1 VEKERRDPQEF
12 AQTWLQGNHLLKQ
25 LNQESLQCLVPLLT
39 PVDLAAQQV
48 VYKPEERISNIYFP
62 DNSVLC
68 MLTVMEDG
76 RSIEAA
82 TVGHEGA
89 SWVSA
94 SLGSPTMPCQ
104 TMVAIGGRAH
114 KIAARH
120 VKEEV
125 RRNGAFHNVLTEYS
139 HALLISSLRTGSCN
153 GLHSVTQR
161 ACRWML
167 LTLDRIGDKH
177 FSITQEFLS
186 ALLGCTRSTVNLTLA
201 DLEKANAIRTS
212 RGAIEVVN
220 RAALEQGTCECYEII
235 RAAYEALKHRELYV

>member
-1 VEKERRDPQEF
+1 VKDDDSPDGFTES
-12 AQTWLQGNHLLKQ
+12 WLQGNHLLKH
-25 LNQESLQCLVPLLT
+25 LNGEGRKRLVPLLT
-39 PVDLAAQQV
+39 PVTLTSQQI
-48 VYKPEERISNIYFP
+48 VYKPQQAISDIYFP

-68 MLTVMEDG
+68 MLTIMEDG

-120 VKEEV
+120 VEQELE
-125 RRNGAFHNVLTEYS
+125 RNGAFHDALTEYA

-167 LTLDRIGDKH
+167 LTMDRIGDKH
-177 FSITQEFLS
+177 FSITQEFLG
-186 ALLGCTRSTVNLTLA
+186 ALLGCTRSTVTLTLME
-201 DLEKANAIRTS
+201 LEKSGAIRTS
-212 RGAIEVVN
+212 RGSIEVIS
-220 RAALEQGTCECYEII
+220 RGALEKGTCECYEII
-235 RAAYEALKHRELYV
+235 RAAYEALQQGKLYS

>member
-1 VEKERRDPQEF
+1 MF
-12 AQTWLQGNHLLKQ
+12 AESWLQGNHLLKR
-25 LNQESLQCLVPLLT
+25 LNEAGLKRFVPLLT
-39 PVDLAAQQV
+39 PVTLTSQQI
-48 VYKPEERISNIYFP
+48 VYKPQEAISDIYFP

-68 MLTVMEDG
+68 MLTIMADG

-104 TMVAIGGRAH
+104 TMVAIGGRAY

-120 VKEEV
+120 VEDELE
-125 RRNGAFHNVLTEYS
+125 RNGAFHNALTGYA

-153 GLHSVTQR
+153 GLHTVTQR

-167 LTLDRIGDKH
+167 LTLDRIGDKQ
-177 FSITQEFLS
+177 FSITQEFLG
-186 ALLGCTRSTVNLTLA
+186 ALLGCTRPTVTLTLLE
-201 DLEKANAIRTS
+201 LEKAGAIRTS
-212 RGAIEVVN
+212 RGMIEVIN
-220 RAALEQGTCECYEII
+220 RTALEQGTCECYEVI
-235 RAAYEALKHRELYV
+235 RAAFEALIEGRLYR